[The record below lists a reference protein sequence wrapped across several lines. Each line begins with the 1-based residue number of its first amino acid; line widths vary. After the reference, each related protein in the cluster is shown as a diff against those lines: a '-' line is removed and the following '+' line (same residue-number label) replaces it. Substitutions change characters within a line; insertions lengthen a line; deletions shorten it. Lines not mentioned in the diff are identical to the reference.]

1 MSGAA
6 TSAPCGKNGTRGTAS
21 RIVAEPHRTC
31 RRPRRQSAKRKLAG
45 CRALR
50 AASSM
55 RTTIDDRAIAGQP
68 VGLAASFVVSA
79 PGPAA
84 SDGDIKHRQCADA

>member
-1 MSGAA
+1 
-6 TSAPCGKNGTRGTAS
+6 
-21 RIVAEPHRTC
+21 
-31 RRPRRQSAKRKLAG
+31 
-45 CRALR
+45 
-50 AASSM
+50 M